1 MKKTIFLAVLGIVS
15 LPSAFAADVSR
26 DPTLHQATS
35 CTEVT
40 NVVQDYLK
48 NRWNWWY
55 FNPMAREGDMVDA
68 PAVPVVGEAAA
79 SADKWSSNVWWWS
92 DFSVTNVQKEGVDE
106 PEIIKTNGIYIY
118 YLDQNRGILRV
129 LDPKSQREMTSITL
143 PKEYWN
149 AQLLINKDKLMLVW
163 TKSLPYVSAV
173 IDSSYVYRNQ
183 QTIIAVYS
191 ITQMRPKLLQAF
203 TFDWWLQD
211 SRVVD
216 NHLVLISSQSL
227 TWGPVYRAY
236 EDAAPS
242 KIAGPVPV
250 QNFSVSS
257 QDILPRWTT
266 LVPAVVK
273 SPSWKTRLITRRRT
287 QAVDCTQFMYQ
298 KANLEKTDGRWYAD
312 ESLTTIVRLSLDNLT
327 KAPEMKTILG
337 NNAQVHVSKK
347 SIYLTS
353 STYRRQPFIC
363 PAWAMCLPWR
373 GEWQYTSIYGFDL
386 AGLSYKYATVV
397 GGTTRNQYSMDE
409 HTNGMFRIVTSSWKD
424 NKNSSNV
431 YIVQNDWKV
440 GGTLENIA
448 PGEQFY
454 WVRFMGDYLYLVTYR
469 QIDPLFVIDTTV
481 PTKPSIIGEL
491 KMPWYSTYLHSYGAL
506 KDGVQ
511 YLIGIWYDTSVTPEW
526 REQQN
531 GIKLDLYK
539 VDYNKK
545 DSKWQVAVTQAWSRV
560 LWKAGSQTEALY
572 NPRMFVFNPTTKELL
587 LPIVL
592 ADTQKV
598 QSCTIVYDINGK
610 ELRKDCY
617 PYDQSVSTFAGVK
630 WWTLWLDAPTES
642 LSVDYKWRIKNP
654 YPSDMVKP
662 IMESNVVTT
671 AMDSF
676 VDPRWYSAMQP
687 RVGNIGTQYY
697 MIWNQ
702 FAHFF
707 TKANQVGT
715 FVDFK

>member
-1 MKKTIFLAVLGIVS
+1 MKKIILLALLGIVS
-15 LPSAFAADVSR
+15 APSTFAADVSW
-26 DPTLHQATS
+26 DPTLYQATS

-48 NRWNWWY
+48 NRWNGWY
-55 FNPMAREGDMVDA
+55 FNPLAREVDA
-68 PAVPVVGEAAA
+68 PVDAWAPVVAEA
-79 SADKWSSNVWWWS
+79 SADKSSNAAWG
-92 DFSVTNVQKEGVDE
+92 DFSVTNVQKEWVDE
-106 PEIIKTNGIYIY
+106 PEIIKTNWTYIY
-118 YLDQNRGILRV
+118 YLDQNRGILRI
-129 LDPKSQREMTSITL
+129 LDPKTQKELTSISL

-149 AQLLINKDKLMLVW
+149 AQLLINKDKLILLW

-173 IDSSYVYRNQ
+173 ADSSYVYRNQ

-191 ITQMRPKLLQAF
+191 IAKMRPTLLQAF

-216 NHLVLISSQSL
+216 NHLVLVSSQSL
-227 TWGPVYRAY
+227 SRGPVYRAY
-236 EDAAPS
+236 DDQAPS
-242 KIAGPVPV
+242 KIAWPIPAPHMNV
-250 QNFSVSS
+250 QAS
-257 QDILPRWTT
+257 DILPKWST
-266 LVPAVVK
+266 LIPAVVK
-273 SPSWKTRLITRRRT
+273 SPSWKTRLVTRKKT
-287 QAVDCTQFMYQ
+287 QTIDCTQFMYQ

-312 ESLTTIVRLSLDNLT
+312 ESLTTIVRMPLDNLAA
-327 KAPEMKTILG
+327 KPQMKTILW
-337 NNAQVHVSKK
+337 NSAQVHVSKK

-363 PAWAMCLPWR
+363 PANAMCLPWR

-386 AGLSYKYATVV
+386 GGLTYKYASVV
-397 GGTTRNQYSMDE
+397 GGTTRSQYSMDE

-431 YIVQNDWKV
+431 FTINTDGKV
-440 GGTLENIA
+440 AGKLENIA

-454 WVRFMGDYLYLVTYR
+454 GVRFMGDYLYLVTYR
-469 QIDPLFVIDTTV
+469 QIDPLFVIDTSV
-481 PTKPSIIGEL
+481 PTKPTIIGEL

-511 YLIGIWYDTSVTPEW
+511 YLIWIWYDTSVTSEW

-598 QSCTIVYDINGK
+598 QSCNIVYDTNGK

-617 PYDQSVSTFAGVK
+617 PYDQSVATFAWVK
-630 WWTLWLDAPTES
+630 WWTLWLDAPIAS
-642 LSVDYKWRIKNP
+642 LSVDYAKRIRNP
-654 YPSDMVKP
+654 YPNSDIIKP
-662 IMESNVVTT
+662 IMESNVVTST
-671 AMDSF
+671 LDSF
-676 VDPRWYSAMQP
+676 VDPRWFSAMQP
-687 RVGNIGTQYY
+687 RVWYMGTQYY

-707 TKANQVGT
+707 TKSNQAGT
-715 FVDFK
+715 YIDFK